1 MGVYEWLRK
10 AIADPNLTPLRKLLR
25 RRDLDPKLR
34 SSVQAFVDHDK
45 AFRPFMKWTR
55 DNTCTLSAVHECDD
69 IPILAVSNQD
79 RWKDG
84 LRERQYGQIQQ
95 IIEEIGCPLKRELVA
110 KGIQED
116 AITARILLGVR
127 LGPDGE
133 IFDVVSTAGELDYDP
148 SDPIRWAAELEAAR
162 RGGCDRHGIWHPVF
176 TLCGR
181 VHGYFEENESH
192 QFDSEWRTKRGERPL
207 KYERLLLARVTVKL
221 TGTPSFE
228 RYLETLSPRDR
239 RMATERLRRGERTPA
254 PPRAAPKGPT
264 ISASFLDFAQGTDPP
279 IRFQRGDVREGRK
292 SRAVDRDTGDYVE
305 WELPHWQAIDSYYHL
320 YSADGTK
327 TCLATVQQASIDL
340 SGDGKVGLY
349 KVKVIHVA
357 AASADGSWS
366 EIADASAPIAQKL
379 AQFIA
384 ALWLDNPARHS
395 AEITF
400 DLGEKNM

>member
-10 AIADPNLTPLRKLLR
+10 AIADPNLTPLRKLLQR
-25 RRDLDPKLR
+25 HDLDPKLR
-34 SSVQAFVDHDK
+34 SSVQAFVDHDE
-45 AFRPFMKWTR
+45 AFRPFMEWNQE
-55 DNTCTLSAVHECDD
+55 NTCTLSAAHECCDL
-69 IPILAVSNQD
+69 PILAASNQD

-84 LRERQYGQIQQ
+84 LRERQYGQIRQ
-95 IIEEIGCPLKRELVA
+95 IIDEMGCPLKRELIA
-110 KGIQED
+110 RGIEED
-116 AITARILLGVR
+116 AITVGILLGLKLER
-127 LGPDGE
+127 DGE
-133 IFDVVSTAGELDYDP
+133 IFDVVSTAVELDYDP
-148 SDPIRWAAELEAAR
+148 SDPARWAAELEAAR

-181 VHGYFEENESH
+181 VHGYFEENESR
-192 QFDSEWRTKRGERPL
+192 QFDWEWHTKRGEWPP

-239 RMATERLRRGERTPA
+239 RMATERLGGGERPPA
-254 PPRAAPKGPT
+254 PPRAGPKGRT
-264 ISASFLDFAQGTDPP
+264 ISASFLDFSQGTDPP
-279 IRFQRGDVREGRK
+279 IRFQRGDALEGRR

-327 TCLATVQQASIDL
+327 ACLATVQQESIDL

-349 KVKVIHVA
+349 KVRVIRIAVA
-357 AASADGSWS
+357 RADGSWS
-366 EIADASAPIAQKL
+366 EIADASAPIAQRL

-400 DLGEKNM
+400 DLGGKNP